1 MFDRSRRAEPNSK
14 TTHGENPDRLDWKD
28 RWASLARLG
37 CASDVVESDILR
49 LRALEEVVS
58 RSSAVTDTENKATSA
73 HEQQRACKGIV
84 RLDETLGRF
93 STFMD
98 EIRSLG
104 FTPVLVGQSFS
115 DPLYQYLSSS
125 RRLAD
130 FGAFREE
137 APLDERYKHLHA
149 KLFCQEVD
157 RYVDELQSLLRDPT
171 GEIEMLPSVQDIE
184 TFVEMIHDPFAY
196 LQSSEWI
203 AVIHVC
209 KGLVD
214 AGVVEQS
221 SFLQLVKSLVA
232 RSHQSDATLEVL
244 SEATSS
250 LRGALNPDMEEA
262 LYKLGEALAEKRQ
275 WGAIFERPFLSSHP
289 IVKFGYCAELLHRLV
304 DFSVEDPVRIRELL
318 AIALRDRAVAN
329 FVPND
334 SKWYQDGITRMQ
346 SAIVKIMDSY
356 DPEFAVES
364 LHAAH
369 RVLWGGWDNLGDLW
383 VAATH
388 GIIFGSFAVQHAFLR
403 YILADSNAV
412 ASLKGILSEATT
424 PLGATYQLVGGLRQ
438 ILRERRQGILGAMYG
453 LAARRALELLA
464 YTGHD
469 GVAAAPEVLGLLG
482 ISAFR
487 GPLPGSLISPPWP
500 CIMDRDLKTKQ
511 RARALIAQW
520 EKKHGP
526 FSPTITK
533 KLARY
538 DALFAL

>member
-1 MFDRSRRAEPNSK
+1 MFDRSLRAEPNSNL
-14 TTHGENPDRLDWKD
+14 THGEKPEHLDWKD
-28 RWASLARLG
+28 RWAALARLG
-37 CASDVVESDILR
+37 CASELVESDILR
-49 LRALEEVVS
+49 LRALEGVVS
-58 RSSAVTDTENKATSA
+58 RSRTVTDTEIETTSA
-73 HEQQRACKGIV
+73 PEQQRAYKGIV
-84 RLDETLGRF
+84 RLDEALGRF

-98 EIRSLG
+98 EIRKIG
-104 FTPVLVGQSFS
+104 FTPSLVGQSFS
-115 DPLYQYLSSS
+115 DPLYGYLSSS

-137 APLDERYKHLHA
+137 AHLDERYKHLYA
-149 KLFCQEVD
+149 KLFCQEVG
-157 RYVDELQSLLRDPT
+157 RYVHELRSFLQDPI
-171 GEIEMLPSVQDIE
+171 GVIEIHPSIHDME
-184 TFVEMIHDPFAY
+184 LFVEMIQDPFVY
-196 LQSSEWI
+196 LPSSEWT

-221 SFLQLVKSLVA
+221 TFLGLVKSLVA
-232 RSHQSDATLEVL
+232 RSHPSDVSLEVL
-244 SEATSS
+244 SEATASI
-250 LRGALNPDMEEA
+250 RGPLNSDIEEA
-262 LYKLGEALAEKRQ
+262 LYKLGESLAKKRH
-275 WGAIFERPFLSSHP
+275 WGAIFERPFIASHP
-289 IVKFGYCAELLHRLV
+289 IVEFGYCAELLHRLA
-304 DFSVEDPVRIRELL
+304 DFSLEDPVRRKELL
-318 AIALRDRAVAN
+318 AIGLRHPSVAY
-329 FVPND
+329 FEPND
-334 SKWYQDGITRMQ
+334 SKWYRNGITRAQ
-346 SAIVKIMDSY
+346 SAIVKIMANY

-369 RVLWGGWDNLGDLW
+369 RVLWSGWDNLGSLW
-383 VAATH
+383 GAATH
-388 GIIFGSFAVQHAFLR
+388 GVVFGSSAVQHTFLR

-424 PLGATYQLVGGLRQ
+424 PLGATYHLVGGLRQ
-438 ILRERRQGILGAMYG
+438 ILRERRQGILGGTYG

-487 GPLPGSLISPPWP
+487 DPLRGSLISPLWP
-500 CIMDRDLKTKQ
+500 CIMDRDPQMKQ

-526 FSPTITK
+526 FSPTISK

-538 DALFAL
+538 DDLFAF